1 MSMLNGIYVDSE
13 GNISCRKG
21 DSGYIAIIGLPDD
34 ENYTISLGIYD
45 PKTKEILREI
55 SMPSGGETEV
65 QMAIPVSFTESVG
78 VGRFF
83 YGIKLTDTLGEE
95 QTVIPNSYMDAEG
108 HIEIGAPQT
117 FIVRPKLSEGAQE

>member
-55 SMPSGGETEV
+55 SMASGGETEV

-95 QTVIPNSYMDAEG
+95 QTVIPNSYMHDRCFDLFYIA
-108 HIEIGAPQT
+108 T
-117 FIVRPKLSEGAQE
+117 KS